1 VSRTDL
7 IVDLLK
13 RWIEMNTKWTTE
25 YKISFFK
32 EKSSYKLGVYK
43 VVNTKIKFKLKK
55 KRVLGRRSK
64 IQRYFLFLVSFDRND
79 TILRRLNRE

>member
-55 KRVLGRRSK
+55 KEFWDVEVKFSV
-64 IQRYFLFLVSFDRND
+64 ISYF
-79 TILRRLNRE
+79 